1 MRSGFAD
8 NGFTVTLGVRIP
20 IEKAEKL
27 RQMAQAEDRPTT
39 TVARRLLAEAIE
51 RATAV
56 PA

>member
-20 IEKAEKL
+20 IEKAENL